1 MGSATKVQTSAE
13 TYQGEASVA
22 VGLAFLVVKFRWD
35 NSPLMKQNQSMPRS
49 VFLQREQINPDIRVQ
64 NSAWDF
70 FWLALAQNVFPEK
83 YQIGGCNEESK

>member
-70 FWLALAQNVFPEK
+70 FCLALAQNVFAEK